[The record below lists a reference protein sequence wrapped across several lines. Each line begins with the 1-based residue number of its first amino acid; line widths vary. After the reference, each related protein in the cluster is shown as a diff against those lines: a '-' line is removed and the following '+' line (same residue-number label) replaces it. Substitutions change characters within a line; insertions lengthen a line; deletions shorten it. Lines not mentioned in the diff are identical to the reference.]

1 MKPISKQWPDCSRA
15 CVLLVFLTIAGC
27 QPIGTLQTESAD
39 RAMESVIESAQPR
52 EIQTPAGLIL
62 LAEAELTAGH
72 LDLSLI
78 HI

>member
-1 MKPISKQWPDCSRA
+1 M
-15 CVLLVFLTIAGC
+15 VFLTIAGC

-62 LAEAELTAGH
+62 LAEAELTAG
-72 LDLSLI
+72 I
-78 HI
+78 